1 MYVILPLTESLNY
14 LTYTTM
20 SQYRRKNK
28 NCVIVDLADKHHV
41 ALTRFKRQ
49 SYFHLRHNSNGKT
62 VSFNLAD
69 MQSLVDNFALMKRKL
84 NKLSR
89 AKMMMMMMMMNQR
102 RRRSRNVPLTKRAVW
117 SLKTTKKTMGQTSS
131 LQPPFKISV
140 FITCCQSST
149 SDVTDG
155 SDKDICC
162 CFTTT
167 TTTTSD
173 DV

>member
-1 MYVILPLTESLNY
+1 
-14 LTYTTM
+14 M

-84 NKLSR
+84 NKLKQSEDDDDDDDDDEP
-89 AKMMMMMMMMNQR
+89 KKKKKQK
-102 RRRSRNVPLTKRAVW
+102 RS
-117 SLKTTKKTMGQTSS
+117 
-131 LQPPFKISV
+131 
-140 FITCCQSST
+140 
-149 SDVTDG
+149 SDEASCLIVEDDEEDDGTD
-155 SDKDICC
+155 
-162 CFTTT
+162 
-167 TTTTSD
+167 
-173 DV
+173 